1 MKNYLYSVIAILLLA
16 ISCNQDHATLEEAQ
30 NDYPVVFSVRT
41 TTAQV
46 SSPVLIYIFKG
57 DVCVKSLL
65 LSPDREQMTVSLEKG
80 VYDVYAIGG
89 IDDQVYTLPI
99 QSSMT
104 RESPISLISGIEH
117 HELMHDYQSL
127 SVTKDGGRTVAF
139 SMKRKVGFVSN
150 IEISGIPATATS
162 VKVSISSFYP
172 AITVDG
178 NPAGDLQDYV
188 VELTKQDDKKW
199 SATPNVALIPNTS
212 ANPAITFIISDG
224 NVTKKYTYAAQK
236 AFSVNAENAIK
247 ATYNVASYNFTFSF
261 TIIPLDEKNEQ
272 DITINEDEGEEVT
285 EDNPESGTGTG
296 TDDPTSGS
304 GSNGIDVGSIYKTCC
319 VIAKSGN
326 KLTLLAP
333 KKFTP
338 AFSPTGPDNV
348 NNQMITIS
356 MGNYSI
362 DGIIASWRAMKRTE
376 AEYVF
381 AHYLDIN
388 NAFSETDDKFVED
401 GSYAFYDESVTS
413 TDHYRHFILSGTD
426 FNSSVPSS
434 FNQKSILFPV
444 TEVTIDSE

>member
-41 TTAQV
+41 STAQV
-46 SSPVLIYIFKG
+46 SSPVLIYVFKG

-80 VYDVYAIGG
+80 IYDVYAIGG

-150 IEISGIPATATS
+150 IEISGIPATAAS

-296 TDDPTSGS
+296 TDDPTSES
-304 GSNGIDVGSIYKTCC
+304 GSNGIDVGSIYKTCY

-338 AFSPTGPDNV
+338 GYSSLDSEGTI
-348 NNQMITIS
+348 NQKITAS
-356 MGNYSI
+356 TSGYTLDGNTV
-362 DGIIASWRAMKRTE
+362 SWRAMHRAE
-376 AEYVF
+376 AEYVY
-381 AHYLDIN
+381 AHYLEIN
-388 NAFSETDDKFVED
+388 NAFSETDDKFVE
-401 GSYAFYDESVTS
+401 GSSYAFYDENAASTNHYKRFKLGSAEFTS
-413 TDHYRHFILSGTD
+413 FDIIDGT
-426 FNSSVPSS
+426 
-434 FNQKSILFPV
+434 ILFPV

>member
-41 TTAQV
+41 STAQV
-46 SSPVLIYIFKG
+46 SSPVLIYVFKG

-304 GSNGIDVGSIYKTCC
+304 GSNGIDVGSIYKTCY

-333 KKFTP
+333 KKFTCF
-338 AFSPTGPDNV
+338 A
-348 NNQMITIS
+348 TIDTDYS
-356 MGNYSI
+356 QEVLIKNATKDYSI
-362 DGIIASWRAMKRTE
+362 EGGSVSWRAMHRAE
-376 AEYVF
+376 AEYVY
-381 AHYLDIN
+381 AHYLEIN
-388 NAFSETDDKFVED
+388 NALSETDDKFVE
-401 GSYAFYDESVTS
+401 GSSYAFYDENAASTNHYKRFKLGSAEFTS
-413 TDHYRHFILSGTD
+413 FDIIDGT
-426 FNSSVPSS
+426 
-434 FNQKSILFPV
+434 ILFPV